1 MSRLLLVRHGQAR
14 AFDKHA
20 DKLTPMG
27 ETQARAFGAW
37 LGNTAAFELNSGTLL
52 RQQETAALIRPAQ
65 TVLLDPRW
73 NEYDA
78 IGLMEHG
85 APALAAADPAF
96 AALLETANRHRQQ
109 PDANRYFQPMFEAL
123 LHRWIAGE
131 IEHNDV
137 EPWPAFLARVGEAL
151 DGTLSR
157 GKRDVLVVT
166 SGGVIAAVVQRVLQA
181 PPRMALELNW
191 RMRNASLTELL
202 FTKGRVSLDSF
213 NATPHLTPDQIT
225 YR

>member
-27 ETQARAFGAW
+27 ETQARALGAW
-37 LGNTAAFELNSGTLL
+37 LGDTIPFELNCGTLL
-52 RQQETAALIRPAQ
+52 RQQETAALLRPGQ
-65 TVLLDPRW
+65 TVVVDARW

-78 IGLMEHG
+78 IGLMDHG
-85 APALAAADPAF
+85 APALAAADTTF
-96 AALLETANRHRQQ
+96 AALLDTANANRHL

-123 LHRWIAGE
+123 LHRWIDGE
-131 IEHNDV
+131 IAPDAV
-137 EPWPAFLARVGEAL
+137 EPWEAFLTRASAVL
-151 DGTLSR
+151 DATLSR
-157 GKRDVLVVT
+157 GKRDVLVVS

-191 RMRNASLTELL
+191 RMRNTSVTELL

-213 NATPHLTPDQIT
+213 NSTPHLTRDQIT

>member
-20 DKLTPMG
+20 DTLTPMG

-37 LGNTAAFELNSGTLL
+37 LGNSAQFELNSGTLL
-52 RQQETAALIRPAQ
+52 RQRETAALIRPAQ
-65 TVLLDPRW
+65 TILLDPRW

-78 IGLMEHG
+78 VGLLEHC
-85 APALAAADPAF
+85 APALAAADSTF
-96 AALLETANRHRQQ
+96 AALLATANTHRHL

-123 LHRWIAGE
+123 LNRWIAGE
-131 IEHNDV
+131 IAHAAV
-137 EPWPAFLARVGEAL
+137 EPWDAFLARVGDAL
-151 DGTLSR
+151 DATLSR

-191 RMRNASLTELL
+191 RMRNASVTELL

-213 NATPHLTPDQIT
+213 NATPHLKPDQIT